1 MNSLLGFSL
10 NLFGLPLSF
19 AEPLILAALVGLPVL
34 WWLLRVTPPLPRR
47 IPFPPLRLLRGLE
60 DEEQTPAATPW
71 WLLLLRLLAAA
82 LLIVALADP
91 LLGRAPKLSTAGPLV
106 LVVDNGWTAARDWDQ
121 RQDLIAD
128 LLHSAQGRP
137 VAIIPTAGPAPQGL
151 LNEGEAARIA
161 KELKPMPWP
170 GDRGAAA
177 RALGRFQFT
186 AAPALYWL
194 TDGLED
200 GQSKS
205 LRDAFH
211 RYGGA
216 SLFGPSRTALGL
228 LPVVRD
234 ASGFVVSATRA
245 RGGAPLEIEAGAL
258 GARGETLAAT
268 RIRFRRGE
276 VRARG
281 HIALPMEVRNATT
294 RLAIAGED
302 SAGAVQLLD
311 RGAAQRSAG
320 IVSENTSSE
329 GQPLLTDIYYLDRA
343 LSPYAEIAKGNI
355 SQLLDKH
362 VSVLILADVAKISGD
377 DLGKV
382 KDFVGKGGML
392 IRFAGDHMTAGSDE
406 LVPVRLRAG
415 GRYLGSAMA
424 WSAPQHLA
432 PFGPSS
438 PFNGLEV
445 PSEVTVTRQVL
456 AEPSAEL
463 QGRTWAQLADGTP
476 LITAQALGQGWIVL
490 FHITASPSWSS
501 LPLSGLYVDML
512 KRLLALSAGTP
523 ARDLAGLTSLPPV
536 SLLDGFGRPEPTPGD
551 ASPIPAREFSHTRVS
566 PQHPPGLYGA
576 HEVESA
582 LNVMRADDRLTPL
595 GGGGIQTYGNAHA
608 RALEPWLLAAAM
620 ILLLFD
626 ALLSLW
632 LRGFTPRKLKW
643 VAAAAA
649 FLLVLPHLCV
659 STARADDAMA
669 MKGALDTRLAYV
681 KTGLADVDAISQE
694 GLTGL
699 GLALRARSSYE
710 PPEPVGVDPETD
722 DLSLYPLLYWPMDP
736 REKNLSP
743 KAQSR
748 IADFMRNGGTIFF
761 DTRDLTLGA
770 VHGPSSPGEQTL
782 RRLTGGLDFPP
793 LEQLPADHVLTKTFY
808 ILRDFPGRWAGGEL
822 WVEALPP
829 APKNGA
835 PPARG
840 GDGVSPVMIG
850 NNDWAS
856 AWAVDNAGHFLF
868 TPSPGGELQ
877 REMAFRFGINLVMYA
892 LTGNY
897 KTDVVHAPA
906 LLQRLGSGQ

>member
-1 MNSLLGFSL
+1 MD

-19 AEPLILAALVGLPVL
+19 GEPLILAALAALPLL

-47 IPFPPLRLLRGLE
+47 TLFPPLRLLRGLE

-91 LLGRAPKLSTAGPLV
+91 LLGRSPKLAAAGPLV
-106 LVVDNGWTAARDWDQ
+106 LVVDNGWTAAKDWDQ
-121 RQDLIAD
+121 RQDLMTD
-128 LLHSAQGRP
+128 LLHSARGRA

-170 GDRGAAA
+170 GDRAGAA
-177 RALGRFQFT
+177 RALGRFKF
-186 AAPALYWL
+186 AAQPALYWL

-200 GQSKS
+200 GQSNV
-205 LRDAFH
+205 LRGAFR

-216 SLFGPSRTALGL
+216 TAFGPTRTALGL
-228 LPVVRD
+228 LPVTRD
-234 ASGFVVSATRA
+234 ATGFAITAIRA
-245 RGGAPLEIEAGAL
+245 DGSAPLEVEAGAI

-268 RIRFRRGE
+268 RLRFRRGQT
-276 VRARG
+276 RASG
-281 HIALPMEVRNATT
+281 HIALPMEVRNATS

-320 IVSENTSSE
+320 IVSENASSE
-329 GQPLLTDIYYLDRA
+329 GQPLLSDIYYLDRA
-343 LSPYAEIAKGNI
+343 LSPYAEIAKGNL

-362 VSVLILADVAKISGD
+362 VSVLILADVARISGD

-382 KDFVGKGGML
+382 KDFVSKGGML
-392 IRFAGDHMTAGSDE
+392 IRFAGDHMTGGSDD
-406 LVPVRLRAG
+406 LVPVHLRVG

-424 WSAPQHLA
+424 WSSPQHLA

-438 PFNGLEV
+438 PFNGLET
-445 PSEVTVTRQVL
+445 PSEVTVSRQVL

-463 QGRTWAQLADGTP
+463 QGRTWAQLSDGTP
-476 LITAQALGQGWIVL
+476 LITAQNVGQGWIVL
-490 FHITASPSWSS
+490 FHITASPTWSS

-536 SLLDGFGRPEPTPGD
+536 SLLDGFGHPEPTPGD
-551 ASPIPAREFSHTRVS
+551 AAPIAARDFARTRVS

-582 LNVMRADDRLTPL
+582 LNVMHANDRLTPL
-595 GGGGIQTYGNAHA
+595 SGAAMQTYGNTHA
-608 RALEPWLLAAAM
+608 RVLEPYLLAAAM
-620 ILLLFD
+620 ILLLLD
-626 ALLSLW
+626 CLLSLW
-632 LRGFTPRKLKW
+632 LRGFTPRKLRW
-643 VAAAAA
+643 LGAAAAI
-649 FLLVLPHLCV
+649 LLFVPH
-659 STARADDAMA
+659 ARADDAMN
-669 MKGALDTRLAYV
+669 MKAALDTRLAYV
-681 KTGLADVDAISQE
+681 KTGLSDVDAISQQ

-699 GLALRARSSYE
+699 GLALKARTSYE
-710 PPEPVGVDPETD
+710 PQEPIGVDPEHD

-743 KAQSR
+743 RALSK

-770 VHGPSSPGEQTL
+770 VHGASSPGEQTL

-793 LEQLPADHVLTKTFY
+793 LEQLPADHVLAKTFY
-808 ILRDFPGRWAGGEL
+808 ILRDFPGRWTGGQI

-840 GDGVSPVMIG
+840 GDGVSPVIIG

-856 AWAVDNAGHFLF
+856 AWAVDASGHFMF

-906 LLQRLGSGQ
+906 LLQRLGNGQ